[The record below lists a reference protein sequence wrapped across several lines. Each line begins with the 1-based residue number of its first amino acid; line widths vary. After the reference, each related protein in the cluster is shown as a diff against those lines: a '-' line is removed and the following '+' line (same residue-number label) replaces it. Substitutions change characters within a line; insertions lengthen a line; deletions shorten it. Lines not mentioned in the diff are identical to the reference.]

1 MAEKATWNVHSAFF
15 LGCDWKHLQIL
26 QPLKTN
32 NMDILPQKNGLKNG
46 VIPLFHPTYNWF
58 FGGAKNLG
66 LPPCVGV
73 SPGYEPT
80 GNSEAM
86 EGELLYIRPFGSN
99 GRKVKKKTAPNRN
112 PWGFLV
118 CIFYLPIYI
127 MDGWF
132 VVVVA
137 HVFSKWAMKKGAL
150 LRVGDLPT
158 FTTAI
163 D

>member
-1 MAEKATWNVHSAFF
+1 
-15 LGCDWKHLQIL
+15 
-26 QPLKTN
+26 
-32 NMDILPQKNGLKNG
+32 MDILPQKNGLKNG

-99 GRKVKKKTAPNRN
+99 GRKVKKKRPLTGIHGDF
-112 PWGFLV
+112 WYVF
-118 CIFYLPIYI
+118 FTYLFTSW
-127 MDGWF
+127 MVD
-132 VVVVA
+132 
-137 HVFSKWAMKKGAL
+137 L
-150 LRVGDLPT
+150 LL
-158 FTTAI
+158 
-163 D
+163 